1 MGLEYEAMTLD
12 NLMNGASEVCID
24 ERETHLIMFTEGLN
38 GYVCPNEGVVNENRA
53 VFKGTYR
60 DCQIWVERRG
70 ISAALR
76 YVMEHQREVPEL
88 AAGGLRA
95 AECIEMISELPADR

>member
-1 MGLEYEAMTLD
+1 MTLD
-12 NLMNGASEVCID
+12 ELMNDASVVCID

-76 YVMEHQREVPEL
+76 YVMEHRAEVPEL
-88 AAGGLRA
+88 SADGLAAAQCLER
-95 AECIEMISELPADR
+95 ISRSPANR

>member
-1 MGLEYEAMTLD
+1 MTLKE
-12 NLMNGASEVCID
+12 LMNGAAQACID
-24 ERETHLIMFTEGLN
+24 TREAHVIMFTEGLN
-38 GYVCPNEGVVNENRA
+38 GYVCPNEGVLAESRA

-76 YVMEHQREVPEL
+76 YVMEHRAEVPEL
-88 AAGGLRA
+88 SAGGLT
-95 AECIEMISELPADR
+95 AEECLELISRLTADRSGS

>member
-1 MGLEYEAMTLD
+1 MD
-12 NLMNGASEVCID
+12 GAAQACID
-24 ERETHLIMFTEGLN
+24 EREAHLIMFTEGLN
-38 GYVCPNEGVVNENRA
+38 GYVCPNAGAVSVSRA

-76 YVMEHQREVPEL
+76 YVMEHRDEVLEQD
-88 AAGGLRA
+88 ASGLRA
-95 AECIEMISELPADR
+95 GEWHELISRLPAGSPNI

>member
-1 MGLEYEAMTLD
+1 MTIQE
-12 NLMNGASEVCID
+12 LMNGAAQACID
-24 ERETHLIMFTEGLN
+24 TREAHVIMFTEGLN
-38 GYVCPNEGVVNENRA
+38 GYVCPNEGVLAESRA

-76 YVMEHQREVPEL
+76 FVTAHRVEVPKL
-88 AAGGLRA
+88 SAGDLMA
-95 AECIEMISELPADR
+95 AECLELISRLAANY